1 MSLLS
6 VCQYFCFELV
16 LLIGIVVMPFVML
29 YVFLRSY
36 RINRKAIFV
45 KLSGL
50 GTVNM
55 AAKRARGT
63 SKYTKLSRV
72 NRSGSSL
79 QTLYRYEQFVNAKLE
94 KYQVQLL
101 LLKFALCV
109 LHALPQSAIQLYV
122 LVEHSGHVYDAALP
136 RVVFALSML
145 ATTVSLVQ
153 FGWECVC
160 NTGKRHLVEIFN

>member
-6 VCQYFCFELV
+6 VCQYFCFELS
-16 LLIGIVVMPFVML
+16 LLVGIIMLPFIMF
-29 YVFLRSY
+29 YVSLRSY
-36 RINRKAIFV
+36 RINRKAVFV

-50 GTVNM
+50 GTVKLG
-55 AAKRARGT
+55 A
-63 SKYTKLSRV
+63 SKYTKLSRA

-101 LLKFALCV
+101 LLKFAQCV
-109 LHALPQSAIQLYV
+109 LHALPQSAIQIYV
-122 LVEHSGHVYDAALP
+122 FLQHSGHVYDAALP
-136 RVVFALSML
+136 RVVFLVSM
-145 ATTVSLVQ
+145 ATTAVSLAQ